1 MSNGHDNGGRTRLLA
16 FAALAGF
23 TAMGAAFIPSPLR
36 LLTYLEDVPEPQI
49 KAPPPLKMA
58 ALPPKDAFAEITA
71 RPIFNQDRRPDPAKT
86 AIDTTMTDAGTEPA
100 ADLAQFRIVGIVTDR
115 ETQLALVQ
123 TPSGTTTKIRAGD
136 TLEGWRIEKIDV
148 SGVTATDGIRSSRL
162 VIPRAQ
168 NTAPTP

>member
-1 MSNGHDNGGRTRLLA
+1 MSNGHDNGGRTRLLT

-23 TAMGAAFIPSPLR
+23 AAMGAAFIPSPLR
-36 LLTYLEDVPEPQI
+36 LLTYLEAVPEPQI

-71 RPIFNQDRRPDPAKT
+71 RPIFNQDRRPDPAKV
-86 AIDTTMTDAGTEPA
+86 IDTTMTDAGTEPA

-123 TPSGTTTKIRAGD
+123 TPNGATTKIRAGD

-168 NTAPTP
+168 NTAPSP

>member
-1 MSNGHDNGGRTRLLA
+1 MTANHHNGGRTRLVT

-23 TAMGAAFIPSPLR
+23 ATMGAAFIPSPLR
-36 LLTYLEDVPEPQI
+36 LLTYFENVPEPQI

-58 ALPPKDAFAEITA
+58 ALPPKETFGEITA
-71 RPIFNQDRRPDPAKT
+71 RPIFNQGRRPDPPSVS
-86 AIDTTMTDAGTEPA
+86 IDMTMADAETT
-100 ADLAQFRIVGIVTDR
+100 ADLSQFRIVGIVTDR
-115 ETQLALVQ
+115 DTQLALVQ
-123 TPSGTTTKIRAGD
+123 TPGGATTKIRAGD

-168 NTAPTP
+168 NAAPTP